1 MRNSI
6 SLCFLLHW
14 ISLIGRQIHLHIVIL
29 GTGMIGTTVVC
40 EIAKFNGIDSVT
52 AVDGR
57 QESIDKCLE
66 IAKNPKVVGKVAS
79 LETEEDIAKV
89 LKDADVA
96 VACLPHSL
104 SLLAIKAAIASKCHL
119 VDLVGSRFNEKR
131 ELHKEAQAAGV
142 IIVPGCGVAPGI
154 TNFLAAQGIEMLDE
168 AEEAVMICGGI
179 PRHPIPPLWYQ
190 VVFRL
195 ESVLGL
201 YTKPALA
208 VENGELVQLL
218 PFTGLEK
225 ITFPEPVGVCES
237 VITDAHST
245 AYILKDKVKH
255 LYERTVRYPGH
266 WEKMNVLSELGF
278 FDNDAISVDG
288 LTITPRAFTEKILA
302 PKMAGN
308 SNEDITVLRVE
319 VSGMKDG
326 KSIKY
331 IWEMVDFYDP
341 GRNITS
347 MAKTTAIP
355 AALMA
360 KWIALKNISET
371 GVIPIESII
380 VRERFEP
387 FIEEMKRLGINIEF
401 NEEVFV

>member
-1 MRNSI
+1 MV
-6 SLCFLLHW
+6 FLYALFLYPRC
-14 ISLIGRQIHLHIVIL
+14 SLIGRQVHLHIVIL

-40 EIAKFNGIDSVT
+40 EIAKFDGIDSVT
-52 AVDGR
+52 AVDVR
-57 QESIDKCLE
+57 QENIDKCLE
-66 IAKNPKVVGKVAS
+66 IANNPKVVGKVAS
-79 LETEEDIAKV
+79 LESEEDIAKV
-89 LKDADVA
+89 LINADVA

-131 ELHKEAQAAGV
+131 ALHKEAQAAGV

-168 AEEAVMICGGI
+168 ADEAVMICGGI

-218 PFTGLEK
+218 PLTGLEK
-225 ITFPEPVGVCES
+225 TTFPEPVGICES
-237 VITDAHST
+237 IITDAHST
-245 AYILKDKVKH
+245 AYVLKDKVKN

-266 WEKMNVLSELGF
+266 WGKMNVLSELGF
-278 FDNDAISVDG
+278 FDNDPISVDG
-288 LTITPRAFTEKILA
+288 LSITPRSFTEKILA
-302 PKMAGN
+302 PKMVGN
-308 SNEDITVLRVE
+308 TNEDITVLRVE
-319 VSGMKDG
+319 VRGIKDG
-326 KSIKY
+326 RSTKY
-331 IWEMVDFYDP
+331 TWQMVDFYDH

-355 AALMA
+355 AALVA
-360 KWIALKNISET
+360 KWIALKKITET
-371 GVIPIESII
+371 GVIPIETII

-387 FIEEMKRLGINIEF
+387 FLNEMSRLGINIDF
-401 NEEVFV
+401 NEEV

>member
-1 MRNSI
+1 M
-6 SLCFLLHW
+6 
-14 ISLIGRQIHLHIVIL
+14 HIVIL

-40 EIAKFNGIDSVT
+40 EIAKFNGIDTVT
-52 AVDGR
+52 AVDVR

-66 IAKNPKVVGKVAS
+66 IANSPKVVGKVAS
-79 LETEEDIAKV
+79 LETEQDMAQV
-89 LKDADVA
+89 LMDADVA

-104 SLLAIKAAIASKCHL
+104 SLIAIKAAIASKCHL

-131 ELHKEAQAAGV
+131 ALHKEAQAAGV

-168 AEEAVMICGGI
+168 AEEAVMMCGGI

-218 PFTGLEK
+218 PLTGLEK

-266 WEKMNVLSELGF
+266 WGKMNVLSELGF

-288 LTITPRAFTEKILA
+288 MTITPRVFTEKILA
-302 PKMAGN
+302 PKMLGR

-319 VSGMKDG
+319 VRGMKD
-326 KSIKY
+326 KKATKY
-331 IWEMVDFYDP
+331 TWQMVDLYDH

-360 KWIALKNISET
+360 KWIALKTITET
-371 GVIPIESII
+371 GVAPIESLI
-380 VRERFEP
+380 VRERFQP
-387 FIEEMKRLGINIEF
+387 FIEEMSRLGININF
-401 NEEVFV
+401 NEEVNA